1 MKAAPASWLPDP
13 RTQPEDLIREARRR
27 QRRRWLAAGVAGV
40 VMLAGAAGVAAG
52 LAGHRYGRASSRGHP
67 GNEAAAARAVAQ
79 SGVPR
84 YYMALVPTDL
94 KVYAEDGVDAGYAA
108 VKDSIT
114 GQTVATVRPPRPY
127 IEFIGVTGAAD
138 DRTFVLTAQST
149 LAGSQTLRDKFF
161 YARFS
166 PAGHAVTLTPLA
178 LTGLPVS
185 NDLPQAALSP
195 DGTRLAVAS
204 FMGPVQITVYSL
216 PGGAART
223 WTARP
228 RASRF
233 TSDVT
238 DFLSWS
244 RAGILAFGW
253 GGSGEAVLQN
263 GHTVL
268 QNGRL
273 KLDKSQETP
282 PGEYLLN
289 TNTPGGSLL
298 ADSRDASCVPQPL
311 PTGDYRGLG
320 SGGYLTPDGATI
332 ISVVPQ
338 PIPIGQRPPSC
349 SHMPGGGPPPTMP
362 ELEEFSATTGQATR
376 VLYTS
381 RSHGALAG
389 DVYWSNASG
398 SVLIVEGKLTAGPE
412 SVMGPWVFG
421 ILRGSTFTPIPGAVS
436 PPLTLVLAF

>member
-1 MKAAPASWLPDP
+1 MRIAPPSWQPDTGAA
-13 RTQPEDLIREARRR
+13 PEDLFREARRR
-27 QRRRWLAAGVAGV
+27 QRRRWLAAGVAV
-40 VMLAGAAGVAAG
+40 VMLADLAGVAAG
-52 LAGHRYGRASSRGHP
+52 LAGYRHDRAGSRGHP
-67 GNEAAAARAVAQ
+67 GNEAAAAGAAAQ

-84 YYMALVPTDL
+84 YYMALVPTDV
-94 KVYAEDGVDAGYAA
+94 KAYAEDGLDVGYAA
-108 VKDSIT
+108 VKDRIT

-149 LAGSQTLRDKFF
+149 VAGSQTLRDKFF
-161 YARFS
+161 YARFT
-166 PAGHAVTLTPLA
+166 PAGNAVTLTPLA
-178 LTGLPVS
+178 LKGLPVS
-185 NDLPQAALSP
+185 NDVPEAALSP

-204 FMGPVQITVYSL
+204 QMGPVQITVYSL

-223 WTARP
+223 WTASA
-228 RASRF
+228 RASHF

-253 GGSGEAVLQN
+253 GGSG
-263 GHTVL
+263 GFVL

-273 KLDKSQETP
+273 KLDKRLETR

-289 TNTPGGSLL
+289 TNTPGGRLL
-298 ADSRDASCVPQPL
+298 ADSRDAVCVPQPL
-311 PTGDYRGLG
+311 PTGDYRGWAG
-320 SGGYLTPDGATI
+320 GGYLTPDGATI

-338 PIPIGQRPPSC
+338 PIPVGQRPPSC
-349 SHMPGGGPPPTMP
+349 TQMPGGGGPPPTMP
-362 ELEEFSATTGQATR
+362 ELEEFSATTGRATR

-381 RSHGALAG
+381 RSHGGLAG
-389 DVYWSNASG
+389 AVYWSNDSG
-398 SVLIVEGKLTAGPE
+398 SVVIVEGKLTPGVE
-412 SVMGPWVFG
+412 SVAGPWVFG

-436 PPLTLVLAF
+436 PPLIPMLAF